1 MEVGFLF
8 ARGNARTPA
17 LLVESSF
24 LAFSEYILSKR
35 VEIAI
40 VPDMNKAERR
50 TEKARLYWFAPPT
63 KKKGMPRKAENMASC
78 AFGCADI
85 DESTPNAAAALMPV
99 LERYSMLI
107 YHTASSTLANPRIR
121 LMYEHSRL
129 VKPDER
135 RAIGIAVE
143 TMLMQEAGFTL
154 ESIKGEKARWVK
166 DDDYLVFDRSV
177 YGAQSYLYCPH
188 AGAESNLYQ
197 GEVIDVDLLP
207 LPVAEPQSEKPAR
220 NKTTPKSNEED
231 FTDFDLIDEY
241 VIADLRSAL
250 WHPEMLKLA
259 CDNKGWSDNGY
270 RLASLKETEQEDEAR
285 QLFIDWSV
293 TAQDAYPEEDLH
305 EVAAS
310 KWDNY
315 LHASTTSYR
324 SIFGEAQKLGWENPG
339 ALRLKAQ
346 GIGEMAASTR
356 GELLAEHYR
365 RIRLKS
371 EDSEMVYHYTGQ
383 VWEYVP
389 DTALNRQM
397 AKMFTENS
405 ATYSPRAISS
415 AIGAMKLQ
423 IPIMGEAS
431 RYLIGFANGVYDL
444 EAQAFREHSPEDWI
458 TNHNGVEFTN
468 PLPGENFK
476 DHAPNFYKW
485 LSQSAC
491 DNAQYMERI
500 KAALF
505 MVLANRYDWQL
516 FLEITGLGGT
526 GKSVFTGIATLL
538 AGSHNAASG
547 SVKDLDTAR
556 ERDSFVGKSLITLPD
571 QERYAGS
578 GAGLKAI
585 TGGDSVKVDPKHIR
599 PYETVIQAVIMAT
612 NNEPMHFTERQ
623 GGIARRRV
631 IFPFNNQVKE
641 SEQDPQ
647 LLNKVKSEL
656 PVIVRC
662 LLVDF
667 TEQERAKRLLHE
679 QRQSPEA
686 LRVKNTSDPLYGF
699 CSYLK
704 ELIDAA
710 GMYMGVNKPPFF
722 PHTHLYHAYI
732 SYMEAHGHKNLL
744 NLTRFGAQ
752 LPEIL
757 KEANVSLQKVK
768 TRVGYQYNV
777 VLTADAKE
785 WIDGEEINNDNLSIV
800 D

>member
-1 MEVGFLF
+1 MAVQFLL
-8 ARGNARTPA
+8 ARGNTKTPA
-17 LLVESSF
+17 LVAKNSF
-24 LAFSEYILSKR
+24 FEFSQFILSKR
-35 VEIAI
+35 AGIAI
-40 VPDMNKAERR
+40 LPGMNS
-50 TEKARLYWFAPPT
+50 KARNEEKKKLFWFAPPT
-63 KKKGMPRKAENMASC
+63 KKKGMPRRVDNMAAC

-85 DESTPNAAAALMPV
+85 DESTPGAAAALTTV
-99 LERYSMLI
+99 LTRYSMLM

-121 LMYEHSRL
+121 LVCEYSRL
-129 VKPDER
+129 VEPDER
-135 RAIGIAVE
+135 RAIGTAFE
-143 TMLMQEAGFTL
+143 SALMQEAGFTF
-154 ESIKGEKARWVK
+154 EGIKGEKARWVK
-166 DDDYLVFDRSV
+166 DDNYLVFDRSV

-188 AGAESNLYQ
+188 AGAESNIYQ

-207 LPVAEPQSEKPAR
+207 LPVAALQSDKATRKKEPQQADEA
-220 NKTTPKSNEED
+220 D
-231 FTDFDLIDEY
+231 FADFDLIDEH

-270 RLASLKETEQEDEAR
+270 RLASLKGTEQEDEAR

-324 SIFGEAQKLGWENPG
+324 SIFGEAQKLGWKNPG

-356 GELLAEHYR
+356 GELLAEYYG
-365 RIRLKS
+365 RIRLRA

-389 DTALNRQM
+389 DNALNRQM
-397 AKMFTENS
+397 AKMFTENN
-405 ATYSPRAISS
+405 ATYSPRAVSS

-458 TNHNGVEFTN
+458 TNHNGVEFTD

-485 LSQSAC
+485 LSQSAG

-516 FLEITGLGGT
+516 FIEITGLGGS
-526 GKSVFTGIATLL
+526 GKTVFSNIATLL
-538 AGSHNAASG
+538 VGSHNAASG

-556 ERDSFVGKSLITLPD
+556 ERDSFVGKSLISLPD

-585 TGGDSVKVDPKHIR
+585 TGGDSVKVDPKHVR
-599 PYETVIQAVIMAT
+599 PFETVIQAVVIAS

-667 TEQERAKRLLHE
+667 AEPERAKRLLHE

-704 ELIDAA
+704 ELIGAA

-752 LPEIL
+752 LPETL
-757 KEANVSLQKVK
+757 KEAGVSLQKVR

-777 VLTADAKE
+777 VLTDDAKE
-785 WIDGEEINNDNLSIV
+785 WIDGEEIDNDNLSIV
-800 D
+800 G

>member
-1 MEVGFLF
+1 MAVQFLL
-8 ARGNARTPA
+8 ARGNTNAPA
-17 LLVESSF
+17 LVAKSSF
-24 LAFSEYILSKR
+24 LEFSQVILSKR
-35 VEIAI
+35 AEIAI
-40 VPDMNKAERR
+40 VPGMNG
-50 TEKARLYWFAPPT
+50 KARNEEKKKLFWFAPPT
-63 KKKGMPRKAENMASC
+63 KQKGMPRRVGNMAAC

-85 DESTPNAAAALMPV
+85 DESTPNAAAALMSV
-99 LERYSMLI
+99 LTRYSMLM
-107 YHTASSTLANPRIR
+107 YHTASSTPENPRIR
-121 LMYEHSRL
+121 LVCEYSRL
-129 VKPDER
+129 VEPDER
-135 RAIGIAVE
+135 RAIGTAFE
-143 TMLMQEAGFTL
+143 SALMREAGFTF
-154 ESIKGEKARWVK
+154 EGIKGEKARWAK
-166 DDDYLVFDRSV
+166 EADYLVFDRSV

-188 AGAESNLYQ
+188 IGAESNIYQ

-207 LPVAEPQSEKPAR
+207 LPVAEPQSDTATSKKVSQQADEV
-220 NKTTPKSNEED
+220 D
-231 FTDFDLIDEY
+231 FSELELIDEH
-241 VIADLRSAL
+241 IISDLRSAL
-250 WHPEMLKLA
+250 WHPEMLKQA
-259 CDNKGWSDNGY
+259 YDNKAWSNNGY
-270 RLASLKETEQEDEAR
+270 RLASLKGTEHEDEAR

-293 TAQDAYPEEDLH
+293 TAQDAYPDEDLH
-305 EVAAS
+305 VVAAH

-315 LHASTTSYR
+315 LHANNSSYR
-324 SIFGEAQKLGWENPG
+324 GIFSEAQKLGWKNPG
-339 ALRLKAQ
+339 ALRIKAQ
-346 GIGEMAASTR
+346 GIGDMAASTR
-356 GELLAEHYR
+356 GELLAEHYGL
-365 RIRLKS
+365 IRMKS
-371 EDSEMVYHYTGQ
+371 EDSVFAYYYNGQ

-389 DTALNRQM
+389 DAALERQM
-397 AKMFTENS
+397 AKMFTENN
-405 ATYSPRAISS
+405 ATFSPRAVSS

-444 EAQAFREHSPEDWI
+444 ETQAFRGHTPDDWI
-458 TNHNGVEFTN
+458 TNHNGVEFTD

-485 LSQSAC
+485 LSQSAG
-491 DNAQYMERI
+491 DNAQFMKRI

-516 FLEITGLGGT
+516 FLEVTGLGGS

-547 SVKDLDTAR
+547 SVKDLDAPR
-556 ERDSFVGKSLITLPD
+556 ERDSFVGKSLIILPD
-571 QERYAGS
+571 QPRYVGDGS
-578 GAGLKAI
+578 GIKAI

-599 PYETVIQAVIMAT
+599 PFETVIQAVIMAT

-641 SEQDPQ
+641 NEQDPK
-647 LLNKVKSEL
+647 LLEKIKAEL

-667 TEQERAKRLLHE
+667 AKPERAKKLLIE

-704 ELIDAA
+704 ALIDAT

-722 PHTHLYHAYI
+722 PDKYLYHAYI

-757 KEANVSLQKVK
+757 KEVGINLQKVRK
-768 TRVGYQYNV
+768 ISGYQYNV
-777 VLTADAKE
+777 VLTNEAKDWLE
-785 WIDGEEINNDNLSIV
+785 VYFDKEDLSILG
-800 D
+800 